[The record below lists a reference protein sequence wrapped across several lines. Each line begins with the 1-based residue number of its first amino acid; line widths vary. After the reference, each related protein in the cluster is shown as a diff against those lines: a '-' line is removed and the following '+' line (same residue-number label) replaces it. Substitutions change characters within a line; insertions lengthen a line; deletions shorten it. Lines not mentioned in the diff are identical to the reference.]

1 MVIDVYVV
9 AFSPFLLFSP
19 SSKPSLPQMSSS
31 PSSPSP
37 TSPTSLAVVQATTSS
52 LQRRAETERAAS
64 SRLRRKVEEGH
75 TARESRDA
83 WSRVGVDSR
92 GVVEET
98 TVDWVRSLCSLCSA
112 RVNEL
117 TE

>member
-31 PSSPSP
+31 PSSP
-37 TSPTSLAVVQATTSS
+37 SPTSLAVVQATTSS

-98 TVDWVRSLCSLCSA
+98 TVDWVRSLCSLCLA

-117 TE
+117 KE